1 MDRSSPFRSFASR
14 FRAAFTLIELLVVI
28 AVIAILAGLL
38 LPAISRAKRRALQA
52 NCISNERQ
60 IGTAL
65 RLFVDDNNDYLP
77 PGENSNY
84 GLFTGQR
91 TDYIEEP
98 TPKRYRYHLVYYL
111 AEHLS
116 LHRPDDQQR
125 QAAVFFCPGSDP
137 NAKTNQD
144 FSGRICYGV
153 TSTNYWKDEAGR
165 PMLSVNPFGYPAN
178 IYGSVAVPP
187 TRVSRISSERPLAD
201 VYSLV
206 DLDQIAIPE
215 DFVIW
220 RSQLPK
226 QPSHGRRRNYLYFDN
241 HIGTEKVKDPGQL

>member
-1 MDRSSPFRSFASR
+1 MDTSPRIIRSSRRSG
-14 FRAAFTLIELLVVI
+14 FTLIELLVVI
-28 AVIAILAGLL
+28 AVIAILAALL
-38 LPAISRAKRRALQA
+38 LPAISQAKRKAVQTH
-52 NCISNERQ
+52 CISNERQ

-65 RLFVDDNNDYLP
+65 RLFIDDNNDYLP
-77 PGENSNY
+77 PGESSAY

-91 TDYIEEP
+91 TDYIEETKP
-98 TPKRYRYHLVYYL
+98 GRYRYHLVYYL

-137 NAKTNQD
+137 NAKTNED

-153 TSTNYWKDEAGR
+153 TSTNYWKDETGR
-165 PMLSVNPFGYPAN
+165 PMLSANPFGYPAN
-178 IYGSVAVPP
+178 VYGSVAVAP
-187 TRVSRISSERPLAD
+187 TRVSRINSERPLAD
-201 VYSLV
+201 VYCLV

-215 DFVIW
+215 EFVIW

-241 HIGTEKVKDPGQL
+241 HIATEKVKNPGQL